1 MIRMSNSESGGR
13 GKDFLVGA
21 VIGSVL
27 GAITALLL
35 APKSGKELRADL
47 SEQVSNVSEKTQQ
60 IASEVS
66 NRTQGIVKQVS
77 SHTGDWVQKA
87 KEVASSVSEEVRAWK
102 DARHEVAAT
111 SEELMPADAEV
122 LLPKDMKRE

>member
-1 MIRMSNSESGGR
+1 MSNSESGGR